1 MEANGVQ
8 GVQVGGREPKA
19 LLMSDGTR
27 LALEDEGPGGRA
39 DWMLLGDDG
48 AEDRELSVADAMRVA
63 GDQHADY
70 VRIRTRSEVAWL
82 RAGLGVVRARRRRRL
97 DGELPRRASGG
108 LALRPSRRR
117 QSRALKKS
125 VILRSCWRR
134 FSVYGK

>member
-8 GVQVGGREPKA
+8 GLQVSGREPKA

-48 AEDRELSVADAMRVA
+48 AEERELSVADAIRVA
-63 GDQHADY
+63 GDQHANY

-82 RAGLGVVRARRRRRL
+82 RLVSEWFEQEARRL
-97 DGELPRRASGG
+97 DRDLKTAS
-108 LALRPSRRR
+108 P
-117 QSRALKKS
+117 
-125 VILRSCWRR
+125 
-134 FSVYGK
+134 